1 MPYGRAWG
9 VDPQD
14 DSAGAPSLTWNP
26 AAAPTQIPGLTL
38 LLTHLALQ
46 SSPSYCFGP
55 TRSVS
60 RSVVSDSLRP
70 HGL

>member
-9 VDPQD
+9 ANPQD

-26 AAAPTQIPGLTL
+26 TAAPTQTPSLTL
-38 LLTHLALQ
+38 PLTPLALQ
-46 SSPSYCFGP
+46 SSPSYGFGP

-60 RSVVSDSLRP
+60 RSVVSDSL
-70 HGL
+70 